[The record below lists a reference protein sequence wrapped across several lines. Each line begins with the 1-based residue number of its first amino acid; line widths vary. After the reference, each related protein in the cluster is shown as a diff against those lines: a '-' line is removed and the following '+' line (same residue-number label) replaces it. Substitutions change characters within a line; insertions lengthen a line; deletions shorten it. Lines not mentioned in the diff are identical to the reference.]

1 MKGHGSKFHRKMYP
15 AIAALLKCSTV
26 EEAARAVGISPNTLS
41 KWMKIPE
48 FMDAYREATHS
59 DFSQSMSRLRQATLA
74 AVTTVLKNMV
84 DPKTP
89 PAGRQRAAEYVI
101 DRAAKAIEA
110 EDLLARVEALERLLK
125 ESN

>member
-1 MKGHGSKFHRKMYP
+1 MYP

-26 EEAARAVGISPNTLS
+26 EEAAHAVGIAPNTLS

-48 FMDAYREATHS
+48 FMAAYREAIHS
-59 DFSQSMSRLRQATLA
+59 DYSQSMSRLRQATPA

-101 DRAAKAIEA
+101 NRTAKSIES
-110 EDLLARVEALERLLK
+110 EDILARVEALERQLQK
-125 ESN
+125 TN